1 MKSLSK
7 KERKLLNKIILSG
20 MIFVL
25 AICMRKF
32 EILEGVSDKKEIA
45 DIVEALIFLCSYLI
59 IGWDVLKK
67 AFKNLLSGKWLDE
80 NFLMCIATIGAIIL
94 KEYPEAVAVM
104 MFYNIGK
111 LFEDIALS
119 KSRASISELMEICPE
134 YANLEKN
141 GELVQTEPDNLK
153 IGDIILVK
161 VGERVPVDGKVVKGS
176 TNLDT
181 SAITGESRPLK
192 ITKGENIISGC
203 INLNSPIFVEV
214 QKLFEESTV
223 MRVLDLVENAMDKK
237 SKSEQFIT
245 KFARYYTP
253 VVVFFAVC
261 LGIVFPLVTGA
272 DFGIWVER
280 ALVFLVVSCPCAL
293 VISVPLGFFGGIGAS
308 SKEGILI
315 KGSNYLEML
324 AKLNV
329 LVLDKTGTLTAGK
342 FEIGRIYSPR
352 VSEDRMLEL
361 LAYAE
366 YYSDHPIADSIRA
379 KYTEE
384 IAFERISEVEEVSG
398 FGMRLKL
405 DGVELLAGNAKWM
418 EKHGIAYE
426 ECEEF
431 GTLTHL
437 ASDGKYLGYVL
448 IRDEIKEDSF
458 SAIQQLKR
466 RGVKKFIMLTGDI
479 QNSAEYT
486 ADKLNLDEYH
496 YSLLPQDKY
505 SKMEEIMD
513 ENSKH
518 SIVGFVGDGINDAP
532 VIARA
537 DIGISMGAAGTDAAI
552 ESADVVIMTDEIS
565 KLAIGIDISKR
576 TLAIVYQNIAFAL
589 GVKFTVL
596 ILSALGYSNMWLA
609 IFADV
614 GVSVLAIL
622 NSMRMMKTVGYKKM
636 GEQYEITS

>member
-32 EILEGVSDKKEIA
+32 EIFERISGKEEISR
-45 DIVEALIFLCSYLI
+45 IMEALIFLCSYLI
-59 IGWDVLKK
+59 VGFDVLKK
-67 AFKNLLSGKWLDE
+67 AARNLYGGKWLDE

-119 KSRASISELMEICPE
+119 RSRASISNLMEICPE
-134 YANLEKN
+134 YANLEQN
-141 GELVQTEPDNLK
+141 GEITQVAPEELQ
-153 IGDIILVK
+153 IGDRILVK
-161 VGERVPVDGKVVKGS
+161 VGERVPVDGKVIRGGS
-176 TNLDT
+176 NLDT
-181 SAITGESRPLK
+181 SAITGESKPVK
-192 ITKGENIISGC
+192 ITEGEHIISGC
-203 INLNSPIFVEV
+203 INLNSPLSVEV
-214 QKLFEESTV
+214 EKLFEESTV

-237 SKSEQFIT
+237 SRSEQFIT

-253 VVVFFAVC
+253 VVVFCAAF
-261 LGIVFPLVTGA
+261 LGIIFPLVTG
-272 DFGIWVER
+272 DNFGMWVER

-329 LVLDKTGTLTAGK
+329 LVLDKTGTLTEGK
-342 FEIGRIYSPR
+342 FEINKIYSR
-352 VSEDRMLEL
+352 YLDDDKMLEL

-366 YYSDHPIADSIRA
+366 YYSDHPIAESIKS

-384 IAFERISEVEEVSG
+384 IKVDRISDVEEVSG

-405 DGVELLAGNAKWM
+405 DGVELLAGNGKWM
-418 EKHGIAYE
+418 EKNGISYQK
-426 ECEEF
+426 CEEF

-437 ASDGKYLGYVL
+437 ASDGSYLGYIL
-448 IRDEIKEDSF
+448 ICDEIKKDSYY
-458 SAIQQLKR
+458 AMKELKN
-466 RGVKKFIMLTGDI
+466 RGIKKLIMLTGDI
-479 QNSAEYT
+479 HNSAKYT
-486 ADKLNLDEYH
+486 AQKLNLDEYH
-496 YSLLPQDKY
+496 YGLLPQDKY
-505 SKMEEIMD
+505 SKIEEIM
-513 ENSKH
+513 EKSGKNSV
-518 SIVGFVGDGINDAP
+518 VGFVGDGINDAP

-565 KLAIGIDISKR
+565 KLAIGIDIGKR

-589 GVKFTVL
+589 GVKFSVL

-622 NSMRMMKTVGYKKM
+622 NSMRMMKSNKYKKL
-636 GEQYEITS
+636 GEKYEITS